1 MARRSP
7 PAPAYRSPEDKKKD
21 RLDFKTKGFSKGGKL
36 SRQEAVKAVPRP
48 PPRFSGPSRQPQQPS
63 GKGLSI
69 PKTWRAVV
77 GHHAIKEAF
86 QIRPKTIRELWLKNG
101 FETSLEL
108 REFEEIARAKNI
120 KIQIKS
126 EGVLDNLCSTHQ
138 GAALLKEGQ
147 PEWDDSL
154 VKKNS
159 TFLILDGIE
168 DPHNLGAIL
177 RTSWLMNVDGIFI
190 PENRAAHLTPTV
202 HKVACG
208 GAEHVP
214 VECCVNFSVPIEKL
228 KQQGF
233 WIFGLSHKAEKTIFD
248 FKLPEKIVWAIGAED
263 KGLRSTTERLCD
275 ELVSIPQ
282 VSNAASYNASVAT
295 AIALTETFRQHRLS
309 QK

>member
-1 MARRSP
+1 MARRP
-7 PAPAYRSPEDKKKD
+7 PAKDSRSSDFKKD
-21 RLDFKTKGFSKGGKL
+21 RAPAKV
-36 SRQEAVKAVPRP
+36 QARP
-48 PPRFSGPSRQPQQPS
+48 PSRPPHRSAGPARAPQS
-63 GKGLSI
+63 DKTSI
-69 PKTWRAVV
+69 PKSWRIVV
-77 GHHAIKEAF
+77 GHHALREAF
-86 QIRPKTIRELWLKNG
+86 KVFPKTNRELWLKTG
-101 FETSLEL
+101 FETSPEL
-108 REFEEIARAKNI
+108 REFEEMAQKAKI

-126 EGVLDNLCSTHQ
+126 EATLDRFCSTHQ

-147 PEWDDSL
+147 PQWDDSV
-154 VKKNS
+154 VKDFS
-159 TFLILDGIE
+159 TFLVLDGIE

-177 RTSWLMNVDGIFI
+177 RTSWLMQVDGIFI
-190 PENRAAHLTPTV
+190 PENRAVQLTPTV

-214 VECCVNFSVPIEKL
+214 VQTCVNFAPTTEKL
-228 KQQGF
+228 KEQGF

-282 VSNAASYNASVAT
+282 ISNAASYNASVAT
-295 AIALTETFRQHRLS
+295 AIALSETFRQHRLS

>member
-1 MARRSP
+1 MARRP
-7 PAPAYRSPEDKKKD
+7 PPKLTRTSEFQKNNRSSAPKQS
-21 RLDFKTKGFSKGGKL
+21 
-36 SRQEAVKAVPRP
+36 RP
-48 PPRFSGPSRQPQQPS
+48 PSRFTGPSRPPQADNT
-63 GKGLSI
+63 SI
-69 PKTWRAVV
+69 PKSWRMVV
-77 GHHAIKEAF
+77 GHHAIREAF
-86 QIRPKTIRELWLKNG
+86 QILPKTTRELWLKSG
-101 FETSLEL
+101 FESSPEL
-108 REFEEIARAKNI
+108 REFEEIAQKNKI
-120 KIQIKS
+120 KIQIKP
-126 EGVLDNLCSTHQ
+126 EATLDRFCNTHQ

-147 PEWDDSL
+147 PGWDDSV
-154 VKKNS
+154 VKDFS

-177 RTSWLMNVDGIFI
+177 RTSWLMQVDGIFI
-190 PENRAAHLTPTV
+190 PENRAVQLTPTV

-214 VECCVNFSVPIEKL
+214 VESCVNFAPNAEKL
-228 KQQGF
+228 KEQGF

>member
-1 MARRSP
+1 MSRRP
-7 PAPAYRSPEDKKKD
+7 PPQTPRSQDTRKKD
-21 RLDFKTKGFSKGGKL
+21 RTAAQSPAKMT
-36 SRQEAVKAVPRP
+36 SR
-48 PPRFSGPSRQPQQPS
+48 PPRFSTVSRAPQIPR
-63 GKGLSI
+63 KGHSDSSSI
-69 PKTWRAVV
+69 PKSWRAVV

-86 QIRPKTIRELWLKNG
+86 QVFPKTTRELWLKKG
-101 FETSLEL
+101 FESSLEL
-108 REFEEIARAKNI
+108 QAFEKTALDLKI

-126 EGVLDNLCSTHQ
+126 EATLDRLCSTHQ

-147 PEWDDSL
+147 PQWDDSV
-154 VKKNS
+154 VKDHS

-190 PENRAAHLTPTV
+190 PENRAVQLTSTV

-214 VECCVNFSVPIEKL
+214 VTSCVNFSPSVEKL
-228 KQQGF
+228 KEQGF
-233 WIFGLSHKAEKTIFD
+233 WIFGLSHKAEKTVFD

-282 VSNAASYNASVAT
+282 ASNAASYNASVAA
-295 AIALTETFRQHRLS
+295 AIALTETFRQHQLS
-309 QK
+309 MKSKNTF